1 VEAVTQGV
9 ERGGGNGQR
18 WQDSEVVGFGGGAT
32 ELNDVK

>member
-18 WQDSEVVGFGGGAT
+18 WQDSEVAR
-32 ELNDVK
+32 LNSMT